1 MNLQEITNR
10 TKEWKVIGNTHLPCK
25 EKREMIGGI
34 YEEHIYYTY
43 SKTVTLWKDKK
54 EYENY
59 TFNLP
64 DLQEATPLSYK
75 GQRICIGDE
84 VEVCGAWHEVYDY
97 VWYCGS
103 WHIMA
108 MGRYKNYN
116 NTYIFSE
123 SYIEDHKP
131 LHPNQTETIEIG
143 GIKYNR
149 KEVEDILKD
158 IKPIK

>member
-1 MNLQEITNR
+1 
-10 TKEWKVIGNTHLPCK
+10 
-25 EKREMIGGI
+25 MIGGI
-34 YEEHIYYTY
+34 YEEYIYYQHLTY
-43 SKTVTLWKDKK
+43 GISDSKTVTLWKDKK

-158 IKPIK
+158 IKPME

>member
-1 MNLQEITNR
+1 MNLKEITNR
-10 TKEWKVIGNTHLPCK
+10 TREWKVIGNTHLPCK

-84 VEVCGAWHEVYDY
+84 VKWCGAWYEVYDY
-97 VWYCGS
+97 CWDDGVWKIHC
-103 WHIMA
+103 A
-108 MGRYKNYN
+108 KNKDYN
-116 NTYIFSE
+116 NTWIFKE
-123 SYIEDHKP
+123 TEIEDHKP

-158 IKPIK
+158 IKPME